1 MNKSLSKSIMVRRK
15 LKNRYNKFPT
25 EENNGLYNKQ
35 RNYCTNLAK
44 NVKNDYYNNLDLNI
58 FKDNKTFWK
67 NIRPLFSDKQKDL
80 QHEFILIENDEVI
93 SD

>member
-1 MNKSLSKSIMVRRK
+1 MNKSLSKSIMVRSK

-25 EENNGLYNKQ
+25 EENKGIYNKQ

-44 NVKNDYYNNLDLNI
+44 KVKKDYYNNLDLNI

-67 NIRPLFSDKQKDL
+67 NIRYLFS
-80 QHEFILIENDEVI
+80 ENKKI
-93 SD
+93 CNTNSS